1 MRSEPPPS
9 DPVARGTRPAATAEA
24 LPPDEP
30 PGVWSRFQG
39 LRVGPNTAL
48 SVSAFQPTSGVFV
61 FPRTTQPAATSR
73 ATNGESA
80 GAGGLPAKATDPLVV
95 VKPSASSRSF
105 TPMGIPARG
114 PGSRPAAMTSSI
126 RPAAARARSPSTA
139 TKAFNVG
146 LSASI
151 RPRACPTTSRA
162 ESSPD
167 RTFPA
172 SPTTDS
178 SRKSMGPTVPPGT
191 RWDNRSRT
199 TVRPAAASGTST
211 RFDSRRGVGQCG
223 PVSRPSIT
231 GAVLDHVAHAVP
243 RWEDAWP
250 RYVMP
255 NEVESNDFLDRFL
268 RSNGPGAH
276 HLTFKVPDIAQALDH
291 CRAHGIEP
299 VGVYL
304 DDPYWM
310 EAFLHPKQATGVVVQ
325 LAQSPADYTTPP
337 PEGFPDHR
345 RDTLD
350 GSTGRPTAASL
361 VRVTHAVPR
370 LEDGVALFAG
380 LLGGLVEDRGEQPGY
395 HWLDLRW
402 DGPLALRLVA
412 PTAHPA
418 GRDLTEW
425 IGDRPGR
432 VHHVTFVAGSPDR
445 IAGAGPQPKDLAG
458 ALSGTDAMVVEPE
471 DNLGLRLVVTPPL
484 LR

>member
-1 MRSEPPPS
+1 
-9 DPVARGTRPAATAEA
+9 
-24 LPPDEP
+24 
-30 PGVWSRFQG
+30 
-39 LRVGPNTAL
+39 
-48 SVSAFQPTSGVFV
+48 
-61 FPRTTQPAATSR
+61 
-73 ATNGESA
+73 
-80 GAGGLPAKATDPLVV
+80 
-95 VKPSASSRSF
+95 
-105 TPMGIPARG
+105 
-114 PGSRPAAMTSSI
+114 
-126 RPAAARARSPSTA
+126 
-139 TKAFNVG
+139 
-146 LSASI
+146 
-151 RPRACPTTSRA
+151 
-162 ESSPD
+162 
-167 RTFPA
+167 
-172 SPTTDS
+172 
-178 SRKSMGPTVPPGT
+178 
-191 RWDNRSRT
+191 
-199 TVRPAAASGTST
+199 
-211 RFDSRRGVGQCG
+211 
-223 PVSRPSIT
+223 VSRPSIT

-250 RYVMP
+250 RYVTELGAVWHSGGPAPGFAPAQLRFANRARLEVLMP

-276 HLTFKVPDIAQALDH
+276 HLTFKVPDIAQALDD